1 MYPHR
6 RLGVL
11 CCSCFLGCSGSLG
24 FSAGWLRDGAGLDG
38 LFLRLSCD
46 GRGSVGLRLCDGCCC
61 LLLCFLLVVLVVAED
76 GLLVFLCRLFRF
88 EGVEEGRGRWLRYRL
103 GSCDCG

>member
-1 MYPHR
+1 MYLHR

-11 CCSCFLGCSGSLG
+11 CCSRFLGCSGSPG
-24 FSAGWLRDGAGLDG
+24 FSAGWLRDGASLDG
-38 LFLRLSCD
+38 LLLRLSCD
-46 GRGSVGLRLCDGCCC
+46 GRGSVCLRLCDGCCC

-76 GLLVFLCRLFRF
+76 GFLVFLCRLFRF